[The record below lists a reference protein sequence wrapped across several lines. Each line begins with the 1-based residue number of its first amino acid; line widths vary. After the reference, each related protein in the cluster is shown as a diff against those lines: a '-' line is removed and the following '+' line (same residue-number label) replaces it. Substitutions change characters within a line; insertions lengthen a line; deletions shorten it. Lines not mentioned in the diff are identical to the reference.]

1 MTKKVVIVGG
11 GISGLSAAHR
21 IAELQKRD
29 NLDVEVLLLE
39 KTAKLGGPINTVKK
53 NGFLIE
59 LGPDMFFTKRPWAL
73 DLSKRLGLEKELIET
88 NEGKRGTYVL
98 WKKRLVPVPEGF
110 LMLAPSRIMPFLK
123 SPLFSWTGKIR
134 MMLELFRA
142 KGSVNDESLASFV
155 RRRFGNEALL
165 RMAQPMIG
173 GIYTADPEKLSLK
186 ATMPQFI
193 EMEQEYGSVIKG
205 MLNNTKDSKSD
216 SGARYSHF
224 LSFKNGMQTLV
235 DALEQTLPEGSLLL
249 NEAVTKIAKE
259 DDFWQ
264 VHTTNTTIDA
274 EGVIVTTPSYH
285 TAALVEN
292 IDKELSSRLS
302 SIEHASSAVVIF
314 AYKTDLITKKL
325 NGFGFVVPD
334 IEKSDL
340 IACSFSSIKFDGR
353 APEGYTIFRTFL
365 GGALNPRIYDLND
378 GQIIDKAKDELTAIL
393 GIKGDP
399 EITLIQ
405 RYPEAM
411 PQYHVGHIELVE
423 RIKKDLSKHKGL
435 KIAGNAYSGVGI
447 PECVHSGEIA
457 AESVIT
463 DLFN

>member
-39 KTAKLGGPINTVKK
+39 KTSKLGGPINTVKK
-53 NGFLIE
+53 GGFLIE

-98 WKKRLVPVPEGF
+98 WKKRLIPVPEGF

-134 MMLELFRA
+134 MMTDLFIS
-142 KGSVNDESLASFV
+142 KGLSKDESLASFV
-155 RRRFGNEALL
+155 RRRFGNEALV

-205 MLNNTKDSKSD
+205 MLNNAKDNKSD

-235 DALEQTLPEGSLLL
+235 DALEHTLLEGSLFL
-249 NEAVTKIAKE
+249 NEAVTQISSNETSWNVQTDKR
-259 DDFWQ
+259 
-264 VHTTNTTIDA
+264 VIDA
-274 EGVIVTTPSYH
+274 AGVIVTTPCYH
-285 TAALVEN
+285 AATLLKDINSDLASE
-292 IDKELSSRLS
+292 LS
-302 SIEHASSAVVIF
+302 SIEYASSVVVIF
-314 AYKTDLITKKL
+314 AYKNECISKEID
-325 NGFGFVVPD
+325 GFGFVVPD
-334 IEKSDL
+334 VEKSDL
-340 IACSFSSIKFDGR
+340 IACSFSSIKFHGR
-353 APEGYTIFRTFL
+353 ALEGYTIFRTFL
-365 GGALNPRIYDLND
+365 GGALNPGIYDLDD
-378 GQIIDKAKDELTAIL
+378 GQIIDKAKHELTAIL

-399 EITLIQ
+399 EITLMQ

-411 PQYHVGHIELVE
+411 PQYHVGHIELIE
-423 RIKKDLSKHKGL
+423 RIKKDLSQHKGL

-457 AESVIT
+457 AESVLK